1 VISEKKTKKK
11 KGFMSISSEPVSAQ
25 DTSSTPTIIRS
36 NEKSNPGDRMFFLGR
51 SGYYLIKKFAI
62 NC

>member
-1 VISEKKTKKK
+1 VISEKNKEKKQ

-36 NEKSNPGDRMFFLGR
+36 NEKSNPGDRMFFWGR
-51 SGYYLIKKFAI
+51 SGYYSI
-62 NC
+62 